1 MVTAYACNSYSKLI
15 SSTNRS
21 VKNNSMQSSRNTTR
35 QLMTHSRL
43 TSVNCLRKLRMS
55 TSRHAST
62 WRNLWRM
69 QMLRWL
75 RRSATETMLSVPTN
89 NSKLKPMSIIP
100 TITTLWLRTHK
111 LKFPHLEPTESNH
124 TTLRVWM
131 PSKGNRS
138 WTRETCKWK
147 KQQWLKNRTKTR
159 TRCGLCS
166 RSICE
171 DSRYSPL
178 APTNEACA
186 RSLRATDQLKSNKE
200 TRWRQELRTSTMKKH
215 QPSSPNDS
223 T

>member
-1 MVTAYACNSYSKLI
+1 M
-15 SSTNRS
+15 
-21 VKNNSMQSSRNTTR
+21 

-43 TSVNCLRKLRMS
+43 TSLICLRKLRMS
-55 TSRHAST
+55 THRHALT

-69 QMLRWL
+69 QMLRWQ
-75 RRSATETMLSVPTN
+75 RRSATGTMRSEPTN

-100 TITTLWLRTHK
+100 TITTLWLRTHR
-111 LKFPHLEPTESNH
+111 LKCQHSEPTESNH

-138 WTRETCKWK
+138 WTRETCNWK
-147 KQQWLKNRTKTR
+147 KQQWPKNRTRMR

-166 RSICE
+166 RSICV

-178 APTNEACA
+178 APTNAACA
-186 RSLRATDQLKSNKE
+186 RSPRATDQLKSNKE
-200 TRWRQELRTSTMKKH
+200 MRWRHELRTFTMKRR
-215 QPSSPNDS
+215 QPSNPNDS